1 MLRTVSTEPMT
12 DAECRTLAP
21 ARARRLATSIAGRAR
36 ALYELASGEAGA
48 TDGGGTPLN
57 PQGRL
62 GVDRSGPPWG
72 DAHTHPMWS
81 TEFLEAT
88 AGVAGDPQYL
98 STLTVQGQVY
108 QVPCA
113 LYVRPFRVYESAPY
127 SRGRVQI
134 ILERI
139 GGAGTATVV
148 VRVNADGERPRSATR
163 SVSASG
169 LFILAATPPFVDLSP
184 AQVQNLSVEVEL
196 TSTVGMSVVGASI
209 SQTARRRH

>member
-1 MLRTVSTEPMT
+1 MP
-12 DAECRTLAP
+12 TL
-21 ARARRLATSIAGRAR
+21 
-36 ALYELASGEAGA
+36 
-48 TDGGGTPLN
+48 
-57 PQGRL
+57 
-62 GVDRSGPPWG
+62 
-72 DAHTHPMWS
+72 
-81 TEFLEAT
+81 
-88 AGVAGDPQYL
+88 
-98 STLTVQGQVY
+98 
-108 QVPCA
+108 
-113 LYVRPFRVYESAPY
+113 LYVRPFRSYEGAPY

>member
-36 ALYELASGEAGA
+36 ALYELASGAAGA

-108 QVPCA
+108 RVPTL
-113 LYVRPFRVYESAPY
+113 LYVRPFRSYEGAPY

>member
-1 MLRTVSTEPMT
+1 MLRIVSTEPMT
-12 DAECRTLAP
+12 DAECRSLAP
-21 ARARRLATSIAGRAR
+21 AHARRIATSIAGRAR
-36 ALYELASGEAGA
+36 ALYELASGKAGA
-48 TDGGGTPLN
+48 FDGGGTSLN

-108 QVPCA
+108 QVPTQ
-113 LYVRPFRVYESAPY
+113 LYVRPFRSYEGAPY

-139 GGAGTATVV
+139 GGVGTATVA
-148 VRVNADGERPRSATR
+148 VRVNADGDRPSITTR

-169 LFILAATPPFVDLSP
+169 LFVLSSLPFVSLAP
-184 AQVQNLSVEVEL
+184 AQVQVIRTEVEL
-196 TSTVGMSVVGASI
+196 TSTVGMSIVGASI